1 MIIPDLRVN
10 AHQERLSSGLTLGE
24 SDHPRAI
31 TRLSTMSQ
39 FSWGDLNAQLG
50 KKVDLTADQMSWAMN
65 ELLTDQAPKEDL
77 KEFLIGMHYKGEA
90 VIEIEAAIAQMMK
103 FSLPISIPERAVDI
117 VGTGGDGAHTI
128 NISTTASI
136 VASAAGARTVK
147 HGSRAATSKSG
158 AADCLQALG
167 VNIDLDGA
175 EIARTV
181 SELGIGF
188 CFAQKFH
195 SSLRF
200 AAPARKE
207 ISVPTIFNVLGPLAN
222 PAQPKAIALGVAN
235 PAMLPVMSQVLLDRG
250 CEGFVFRGDDG
261 LDEISLETTT
271 TVFVLKNGE
280 MVQEK
285 IDPRKLG
292 IAPAPISALVGGEA
306 QYNAEVSR
314 RIFAGEK
321 GPARDAVLL
330 NAAAGIAAFRAD
342 FSKSVEEQMSE
353 CLLIAAESIDS
364 GKAESLLARWADLTQ
379 EIVANRQ

>member
-1 MIIPDLRVN
+1 
-10 AHQERLSSGLTLGE
+10 
-24 SDHPRAI
+24 
-31 TRLSTMSQ
+31 MSEIR
-39 FSWGDLNAQLG
+39 WAALNGQLADR
-50 KKVDLTADQMSWAMN
+50 VDLSADQMAWAMN
-65 ELLTDQAPKEDL
+65 QLLTDKALKDEL
-77 KEFLIGMHYKGEA
+77 KEFLVGMHHKGEA
-90 VIEIEAAIAQMMK
+90 VVEIESAIRQMMK

-128 NISTTASI
+128 NISTTAAI
-136 VASAAGARTVK
+136 IASAAGARTVK

-181 SELGIGF
+181 KELGIGF

-207 ISVPTIFNVLGPLAN
+207 ISVATIFNVLGPLAN

-235 PAMLPVMSQVLLDRG
+235 PAMLPVMAQVLLDRG

-271 TVFVLKNGE
+271 SVIVIHDGQ
-280 MVQEK
+280 MRDEK
-285 IDPRKLG
+285 IDPRALG
-292 IAPAPISALVGGEA
+292 IASSPISALVGGEA
-306 QYNAEVSR
+306 EYNADVSR

-321 GPARDAVLL
+321 GAARDAVVL

-342 FSKSVEEQMSE
+342 FSKSVHEQMSDG
-353 CLLIAAESIDS
+353 IAAAIESIDS
-364 GKAESLLARWADLTQ
+364 GKAKALLENWAQLTQ
-379 EIVANRQ
+379 KIVAERPALQQ